1 MQFENEDY
9 LSALLVNELFAELLN
24 WLTEQGYIQVDKETY
39 TMTDIYSL
47 IWLAIGGGLRFFD
60 FGRWT
65 IPLAAW
71 LAPVFLIHF
80 AHLNDPLAATVAIW
94 LILMLAGYFALRG
107 VIPLPRFAY
116 PIFIGVLSV
125 LWTLPYLADRL
136 LFDRL
141 PGLASTLVF
150 PLAWVVYEFIMAK
163 TSPFGTWGTVA
174 YTQYGNRP
182 LMQLASVTGLSGI
195 SFLVTWFGAVVNFAW
210 DRQFQGAPAASALI
224 LYGVILGLVL
234 LAGGA
239 RLAFSR
245 YSKTVRM
252 AAIGWPEGLVGM
264 DTVWRVFTPKP
275 LEDAEQPAL
284 RDAYLILQD
293 YFLAESRR
301 EARAGA
307 KIVLWPEINL
317 MVFRPDEDAFM
328 ERARQLAREEH
339 VYLLMGIGV
348 HRPDEPRPL
357 ENKAVL
363 VDPAGEIAFS
373 YMKTHPVPGIEA
385 MASTRGNRR
394 PPTQDTEYGRLATVV
409 CYDMDFP
416 PLLRHVGRARADII
430 LVPASDGKDIV
441 HLHHVQAVFRAV
453 ENGVSM
459 LRAARWGLSSAVDP
473 LGRTLATMDDSLAT
487 QKVMVAQLPTKG
499 VATIYSRIGDL
510 FAWLCVAGLLGAVVL
525 GLFT

>member
-1 MQFENEDY
+1 
-9 LSALLVNELFAELLN
+9 
-24 WLTEQGYIQVDKETY
+24 
-39 TMTDIYSL
+39 MTDIFTFV
-47 IWLAIGGGLRFFD
+47 WLVIGGFLRFFD

-80 AHLNDPLAATVAIW
+80 ARLNDPLMGAAVIW
-94 LILMLAGYFALRG
+94 LVMMLAGYFALRG
-107 VIPLPRFAY
+107 VIPLPGVAY
-116 PIFIGVLSV
+116 PIFIGLLAV

-163 TSPFGTWGTVA
+163 ASPFGTWGTVA

-182 LMQLASVTGLSGI
+182 LMQLASVTGLAGI
-195 SFLVTWFGAVVNFAW
+195 SFLTSWFGPTVNFAW
-210 DRQFQGAPAASALI
+210 DRQFQGTSAASALI

-245 YSKTVRM
+245 YSKTVRV
-252 AAIGWPEGLVGM
+252 AAIGWPEGLVEM
-264 DTVWRVFTPKP
+264 DTVMRVFTPKP
-275 LEDAEQPAL
+275 LEDAEVPAL
-284 RDAYLILQD
+284 RDAYLLLQD

-317 MVFRPDEDAFM
+317 MVLRSDEEAFM
-328 ERARQLAREEH
+328 ELARQLAREED

-348 HRPDEPRPL
+348 HRPDDARAL

-363 VDPAGEIAFS
+363 IDPAGEIAFS
-373 YMKTHPVPGIEA
+373 YVKTHPVPGIEA
-385 MASTRGNRR
+385 MVSARGDGR

-416 PLLRHVGRARADII
+416 PLLRHVGRARADIL
-430 LVPASDGKDIV
+430 LVPASDGKAITQ
-441 HLHHVQAVFRAV
+441 LHHVQAVFRAV
-453 ENGVSM
+453 ENGVCM

-473 LGRTLATMDDSLAT
+473 LGRTLATMDDSLAA
-487 QKVMVAQLPTKG
+487 QKAMVAQLPTAG
-499 VATIYSRIGDL
+499 VSTIYSRIGDL
-510 FAWLCVAGLLGAVVL
+510 FAWLCVAGLLGTIAW
-525 GLFT
+525 GIFA

>member
-1 MQFENEDY
+1 
-9 LSALLVNELFAELLN
+9 
-24 WLTEQGYIQVDKETY
+24 
-39 TMTDIYSL
+39 MTDIFTFV
-47 IWLAIGGGLRFFD
+47 WLAIGGGLRFFD

-80 AHLNDPLAATVAIW
+80 ARLNDPLTATVFIW

-107 VIPLPRFAY
+107 VIPLPGFAY

-150 PLAWVVYEFIMAK
+150 PLAWVVYEFIMSK

-195 SFLVTWFGAVVNFAW
+195 SFLVTWFGSIVNFAW
-210 DRQFQGAPAASALI
+210 DRQFQGAQAASALI
-224 LYGVILGLVL
+224 VFGVTLGLIL

-252 AAIGWPEGLVGM
+252 AAIGWPEGLVGK

-275 LEDAEQPAL
+275 LEDAELPAL
-284 RDAYLILQD
+284 RDDYLLLQD
-293 YFLAESRR
+293 HFLAESRR

-307 KIVLWPEINL
+307 KIILWPEINL
-317 MVFRPDEDAFM
+317 MVFRSDEDAFM
-328 ERARQLAREEH
+328 ERARQLVREEH

-348 HRPDEPRPL
+348 HRPDEARPL

-363 VDPAGEIAFS
+363 VNPAGEIAFS
-373 YMKTHPVPGIEA
+373 YVKTHPVPGIEA
-385 MASTRGNRR
+385 MVSARGDGR

-416 PLLRHVGRARADII
+416 PLLRHVGRARSDII
-430 LVPASDGKDIV
+430 LVPASDNKDIV

-473 LGRTLATMDDSLAT
+473 LGRTLATMDDALAA
-487 QKVMVAQLPTKG
+487 QKAMVAQLPTSG
-499 VATIYSRIGDL
+499 VATIYSRVGDL
-510 FAWLCVAGLLGAVVL
+510 FAWLCVAGLLGAIVL
-525 GLFT
+525 GLLG

>member
-1 MQFENEDY
+1 MTGIY
-9 LSALLVNELFAELLN
+9 SIVWLLV
-24 WLTEQGYIQVDKETY
+24 
-39 TMTDIYSL
+39 
-47 IWLAIGGGLRFFD
+47 GGFLRLFD

-71 LAPVFLIHF
+71 LAPVFLIRF
-80 AHLNDPLAATVAIW
+80 ARLNDPLMGAAVIW
-94 LILMLAGYFALRG
+94 LVLALVGYFALRG
-107 VIPLPRFAY
+107 VIPLPGAAY
-116 PIFIGVLSV
+116 PIFIVFLAA

-136 LFDRL
+136 LTGRL

-150 PLAWVVYEFIMAK
+150 PLAWVVYEFILAK
-163 TSPFGTWGTVA
+163 ASPFGTWGSVA

-195 SFLVTWFGAVVNFAW
+195 AFLVTWFGPIVNYAW
-210 DRQFQGAPAASALI
+210 DRQFQGAQAVTALI
-224 LYGVILGLVL
+224 LYGVILGIVL

-245 YSKTVRM
+245 DTKTVRT
-252 AAIGWPEGLVGM
+252 AAIGWPEELVGR

-275 LEDAEQPAL
+275 LEDAEQLAL
-284 RDAYLILQD
+284 RDAYARLQD
-293 YFLAESRR
+293 YFLAETRR

-307 KIVLWPEINL
+307 KIILWPEINL
-317 MVFRPDEDAFM
+317 MVFRADEDAFM
-328 ERARQLAREEH
+328 ARARQLAREEH

-348 HRPDEPRPL
+348 HRPAEARPL

-363 VDPAGEIAFS
+363 IDPAGEIAFS
-373 YMKTHPVPGIEA
+373 YVKTHPVPGPEA
-385 MASTRGNRR
+385 MVSAPGDGR
-394 PPTQDTEYGRLATVV
+394 PPTHDTEYGRLATVI

-416 PLLRHVGRARADII
+416 PLLRRVGRARADIL

-441 HLHHVQAVFRAV
+441 QLHHVQAVFRAI

-473 LGRTLATMDDSLAT
+473 FGRTLASMDDSIAV
-487 QKVMVAQLPTKG
+487 QKAMVAQLPIAG

-510 FAWLCVAGLLGAVVL
+510 FAWLCAAGLLGAIVWGILVR
-525 GLFT
+525 

>member
-1 MQFENEDY
+1 
-9 LSALLVNELFAELLN
+9 
-24 WLTEQGYIQVDKETY
+24 
-39 TMTDIYSL
+39 MTDSISFV
-47 IWLAIGGGLRFFD
+47 WLAIGGGLRFFD

-65 IPLAAW
+65 IPLASW

-80 AHLNDPLAATVAIW
+80 AHLNDPLLAIALIW
-94 LILMLAGYFALRG
+94 LITMIAGYFALRG
-107 VIPLPRFAY
+107 VIPLPGVAY
-116 PIFIGVLSV
+116 PIFIGVLAV

-150 PLAWVVYEFIMAK
+150 PLGWVVYEFILGKA
-163 TSPFGTWGTVA
+163 SPFGTWGSIA

-195 SFLVTWFGAVVNFAW
+195 SFLVAWFGPTVNFAW
-210 DRQFQGAPAASALI
+210 DRQFQGADAASALI
-224 LYGVILGLVL
+224 VYGVTLGLIL

-252 AAIGWPEGLVGM
+252 AAIGWPDGLVGM
-264 DTVWRVFTPKP
+264 DTVMRVFALKP
-275 LEDAEQPAL
+275 LEDAELPAL
-284 RDAYLILQD
+284 RAAYNLLQD

-301 EARAGA
+301 EARAGT
-307 KIVLWPEINL
+307 KIILWPEINL
-317 MVFRPDEDAFM
+317 MVLSADENAFM
-328 ERARQLAREEH
+328 QRVRQVAREEH

-348 HRPDEPRPL
+348 HRSGEARAL

-363 VDPAGEIAFS
+363 IDPAGEVAFS
-373 YMKTHPVPGIEA
+373 YVKTHPVPGIEA
-385 MASTRGNRR
+385 MVSVRGDGR
-394 PPTQDTEYGRLATVV
+394 PPTQDTEYGRLSTVV

-416 PLLRHVGRARADII
+416 PLLRKVGRARSDVL
-430 LVPASDGKDIV
+430 LVPASDNKNIV

-459 LRAARWGLSSAVDP
+459 LHAARWGLSSAVDP
-473 LGRTLATMDDSLAT
+473 LGRTLATMDDALAT
-487 QKVMVAQLPTKG
+487 QKVMVAQIPTAG

-510 FAWLCVAGLLGAVVL
+510 FAWLCVAGLLGAIVL
-525 GLFT
+525 GLFG

>member
-1 MQFENEDY
+1 MTNTFTFVW
-9 LSALLVNELFAELLN
+9 LV
-24 WLTEQGYIQVDKETY
+24 
-39 TMTDIYSL
+39 
-47 IWLAIGGGLRFFD
+47 IGGVLRFSD

-80 AHLNDPLAATVAIW
+80 ARLNDPLTATVLIW
-94 LILMLAGYFALRG
+94 LILILAGYFSLRG
-107 VIPLPRFAY
+107 VIPLPGFAY
-116 PIFIGVLSV
+116 PIFIGLLAG

-136 LFDRL
+136 LFDQL

-150 PLAWVVYEFIMAK
+150 PFAWVAYEFIMAK

-174 YTQYGNRP
+174 YTQYGNRS

-195 SFLVTWFGAVVNFAW
+195 SFLVTWFGPVVNFAW

-224 LYGVILGLVL
+224 VYGVILGLVL

-239 RLAFSR
+239 RLAFLR
-245 YSKTVRM
+245 YAKTVRV

-264 DTVWRVFTPKP
+264 DTVMRVFTPKH
-275 LEDAEQPAL
+275 LEDAEVPAIRNDYML
-284 RDAYLILQD
+284 LQD

-301 EARAGA
+301 EAQAGA
-307 KIVLWPEINL
+307 KMILWPEINL
-317 MVFRPDEDAFM
+317 MVLQSDEESFM
-328 ERARQLAREEH
+328 ERACQVAREEQ

-348 HRPDEPRPL
+348 HRPDEARPL

-373 YMKTHPVPGIEA
+373 YVKTHPVPGIEA
-385 MASTRGNRR
+385 MVSVRGDGR
-394 PPTQDTEYGRLATVV
+394 PPTQDTEYGRMASVV

-416 PLLRHVGRARADII
+416 PLLRQVGRARADIL
-430 LVPASDGKDIV
+430 LVPASDNKDIV

-453 ENGVSM
+453 ENGISM

-473 LGRTLATMDDSLAT
+473 FGRILATMDDSLAA

-499 VATIYSRIGDL
+499 VVTIYSRIGDL
-510 FAWLCVAGLLGAVVL
+510 FAWMCIIGLMGAIVL
-525 GLFT
+525 GLIT

>member
-1 MQFENEDY
+1 
-9 LSALLVNELFAELLN
+9 
-24 WLTEQGYIQVDKETY
+24 
-39 TMTDIYSL
+39 
-47 IWLAIGGGLRFFD
+47 
-60 FGRWT
+60 
-65 IPLAAW
+65 
-71 LAPVFLIHF
+71 
-80 AHLNDPLAATVAIW
+80 
-94 LILMLAGYFALRG
+94 
-107 VIPLPRFAY
+107 
-116 PIFIGVLSV
+116 
-125 LWTLPYLADRL
+125 
-136 LFDRL
+136 
-141 PGLASTLVF
+141 
-150 PLAWVVYEFIMAK
+150 MAK
-163 TSPFGTWGTVA
+163 TSPFGTWGSIV

-195 SFLVTWFGAVVNFAW
+195 AFLVSWFGPVVNFAW
-210 DRQFQGAPAASALI
+210 DRQFQGAQAASALI
-224 LYGVILGLVL
+224 FYGVILGLVL

-252 AAIGWPEGLVGM
+252 AAIGWPDGLVGM
-264 DTVWRVFTPKP
+264 DTVMRVFTLKP

-307 KIVLWPEINL
+307 KIVVWPEINL
-317 MVFRPDEDAFM
+317 MVFRSDEDAFM

-348 HRPDEPRPL
+348 HRLGEARAL

-373 YMKTHPVPGIEA
+373 YVKIHPVPGIEA
-385 MASTRGNRR
+385 MVSARGDGR
-394 PPTQDTEYGRLATVV
+394 PPTQDTEYGRLASVV

-430 LVPASDGKDIV
+430 LVPASDNKTIT

-459 LRAARWGLSSAVDP
+459 LRATRWGLSSAVDP
-473 LGRTLATMDDSLAT
+473 LGRTLATMDDALAA
-487 QKVMVAQLPTKG
+487 QKVMVAQLPTSG

-510 FAWLCVAGLLGAVVL
+510 FAWLCVAGLLGAIVL
-525 GLFT
+525 GLFA

>member
-1 MQFENEDY
+1 
-9 LSALLVNELFAELLN
+9 
-24 WLTEQGYIQVDKETY
+24 
-39 TMTDIYSL
+39 MTDIFTFIYL
-47 IWLAIGGGLRFFD
+47 MLGGVLRLFD
-60 FGRWT
+60 FGRWP

-80 AHLNDPLAATVAIW
+80 AHINDPLTATALLW
-94 LILMLAGYFALRG
+94 LTMMVAGYFALRG
-107 VIPLPRFAY
+107 VIPLPAFAF
-116 PIFIGVLSV
+116 PIFVGVLAV
-125 LWTLPYLADRL
+125 LCTLPYLADRL

-195 SFLVTWFGAVVNFAW
+195 SFLVTWFGPIVNYAW
-210 DRQFQGAPAASALI
+210 DRQFQGAQAVSALI
-224 LYGVILGLVL
+224 VFGVTLSLIL

-252 AAIGWPEGLVGM
+252 AVIGWPENLVGKN
-264 DTVWRVFTPKP
+264 TAWRLFMPKP
-275 LEDAEQPAL
+275 LEDAEKPAL
-284 RDAYLILQD
+284 RDDYLLLQD

-307 KIVLWPEINL
+307 KIILWPEINL
-317 MVFRPDEDAFM
+317 MVFRSDEEAFM
-328 ERARQLAREEH
+328 ERARQVARQEQ

-348 HRPDEPRPL
+348 HRPDEARPL

-363 VDPAGEIAFS
+363 IDPAGAIAFS
-373 YMKTHPVPGIEA
+373 YVKTHPVPGIEA
-385 MASTRGNRR
+385 MISTRGDSR
-394 PPTQDTEYGRLATVV
+394 PPTQDTEYGRLASVV

-487 QKVMVAQLPTKG
+487 QKVMVAQLPTTG

-510 FAWLCVAGLLGAVVL
+510 FAWLCIIGLLGAIAL

>member
-1 MQFENEDY
+1 MIDTFTFVW
-9 LSALLVNELFAELLN
+9 LV
-24 WLTEQGYIQVDKETY
+24 
-39 TMTDIYSL
+39 
-47 IWLAIGGGLRFFD
+47 IGGGLRCFD

-80 AHLNDPLAATVAIW
+80 AHLNDPLVGIALIW
-94 LILMLAGYFALRG
+94 LITMVAGYFALRG
-107 VIPLPRFAY
+107 VIPLPGFAY
-116 PIFIGVLSV
+116 PIFIGVLAV

-141 PGLASTLVF
+141 PGFTSTLIF
-150 PLAWVVYEFIMAK
+150 PLAWVVYEFVLSK
-163 TSPFGTWGTVA
+163 TSPYGTWGSIA

-182 LMQLASVTGLSGI
+182 LTQLASVTGLAGI
-195 SFLVTWFGAVVNFAW
+195 SFLITWFGSTLNYAW
-210 DRQFQGAPAASALI
+210 DRQFQGASATSALI
-224 LYGVILGLVL
+224 VYGVILGLIL

-245 YSKTVRM
+245 YSKTVRT

-264 DTVWRVFTPKP
+264 DIVMRAFTPKP

-284 RDAYLILQD
+284 HDAYLLLQD

-317 MVFRPDEDAFM
+317 MVLRPDEDAFM
-328 ERARQLAREEH
+328 ERARQMAREEH

-348 HRPDEPRPL
+348 HRFGEARAL

-363 VDPAGEIAFS
+363 LNPAGEIVFS
-373 YMKTHPVPGIEA
+373 YVKTHPVPGIEA
-385 MASTRGNRR
+385 MASTRGDGRI
-394 PPTQDTEYGRLATVV
+394 PTQDTEYGRLSSAV

-416 PLLRHVGRARADII
+416 PLIHQVGRARADTI
-430 LVPASDGKDIV
+430 LVPASDNKAIV
-441 HLHHVQAVFRAV
+441 HLHHIQAVFRAV

-459 LRAARWGLSSAVDP
+459 LRAARWGMSSAVDP
-473 LGRTLATMDDSLAT
+473 FGRTLATMDDSLAN
-487 QKVMVAQLPTKG
+487 QKTMVAQLPTSG

-510 FAWLCVAGLLGAVVL
+510 FAWLCVAGLLGAIVL
-525 GLFT
+525 SLFS

>member
-1 MQFENEDY
+1 
-9 LSALLVNELFAELLN
+9 
-24 WLTEQGYIQVDKETY
+24 
-39 TMTDIYSL
+39 
-47 IWLAIGGGLRFFD
+47 
-60 FGRWT
+60 
-65 IPLAAW
+65 
-71 LAPVFLIHF
+71 
-80 AHLNDPLAATVAIW
+80 
-94 LILMLAGYFALRG
+94 
-107 VIPLPRFAY
+107 
-116 PIFIGVLSV
+116 
-125 LWTLPYLADRL
+125 
-136 LFDRL
+136 
-141 PGLASTLVF
+141 
-150 PLAWVVYEFIMAK
+150 MAK

-348 HRPDEPRPL
+348 HQPAEARPL

-373 YMKTHPVPGIEA
+373 YVKTHPVPGIEA
-385 MASTRGNRR
+385 MASGRGDGR
-394 PPTQDTEYGRLATVV
+394 PPTHDTEYGRLATVV

-416 PLLRHVGRARADII
+416 PLLRRVGRARADIL
-430 LVPASDGKDIV
+430 LVPASDGKAIV
-441 HLHHVQAVFRAV
+441 QLHHVQAVFRAV

-473 LGRTLATMDDSLAT
+473 FGRILATMDDSIAA
-487 QKVMVAQLPTKG
+487 QKAMVAQLPTAG

-510 FAWLCVAGLLGAVVL
+510 FAWLCATGMLGALAWAILVR
-525 GLFT
+525 

>member
-1 MQFENEDY
+1 
-9 LSALLVNELFAELLN
+9 
-24 WLTEQGYIQVDKETY
+24 
-39 TMTDIYSL
+39 MTDIYSL
-47 IWLAIGGGLRFFD
+47 LWLVIGGGLRFFD

-65 IPLAAW
+65 IPLASW

-80 AHLNDPLAATVAIW
+80 AHLNEPFLGIVLIW
-94 LILMLAGYFALRG
+94 LITMIAGYFALRG
-107 VIPLPRFAY
+107 VIPLPGVAY
-116 PIFIGVLSV
+116 PIFIAVLAV

-150 PLAWVVYEFIMAK
+150 PLAWVVYEFIMGKA
-163 TSPFGTWGTVA
+163 SPFGTWGSIA
-174 YTQYGNRP
+174 YNQYGNRP

-195 SFLVTWFGAVVNFAW
+195 SFLVAWFGSTVNFAW
-210 DRQFQGAPAASALI
+210 DRQFQGDPAASALI
-224 LYGVILGLVL
+224 VYGVTVALVL

-239 RLAFSR
+239 RLAFWR
-245 YSKTVRM
+245 YSKTVRV
-252 AAIGWPEGLVGM
+252 AAIGWPDGLVKM
-264 DTVWRVFTPKP
+264 DTVMRVFTPKP
-275 LEDAEQPAL
+275 LENAEQPAL
-284 RDAYLILQD
+284 RDDYKLLQD
-293 YFLAESRR
+293 YFLDESRR

-317 MVFRPDEDAFM
+317 MVLRSDEEVFM
-328 ERARQLAREEH
+328 ECARQVAREER

-348 HRPDEPRPL
+348 HRSDDARAL

-363 VDPAGEIAFS
+363 VDPTGEIAFS
-373 YMKTHPVPGIEA
+373 YLKTHPVPGIEA
-385 MASTRGNRR
+385 MVSTRGKGQ
-394 PPTQDTEYGRLATVV
+394 PPTQDTEYGRLATVI

-416 PLLRHVGRARADII
+416 PLLRQVGRARSDVL
-430 LVPASDGKDIV
+430 LVPASDNKNIV

-473 LGRTLATMDDSLAT
+473 LGRTLATMDDAVAA
-487 QKVMVAQLPTKG
+487 QKAMVAQIPTSG

-510 FAWLCVAGLLGAVVL
+510 FAWLCVAGLVCAIVL

>member
-1 MQFENEDY
+1 VQE
-9 LSALLVNELFAELLN
+9 
-24 WLTEQGYIQVDKETY
+24 YILVDKETND
-39 TMTDIYSL
+39 MTDIYSF
-47 IWLAIGGGLRFFD
+47 IWLVIGGGFRFFD

-71 LAPVFLIHF
+71 LAPVFLIRF
-80 AHLNDPLAATVAIW
+80 AHLNDPLLAITLIW
-94 LILMLAGYFALRG
+94 LITLIAGYFALRG
-107 VIPLPRFAY
+107 VIPLPRVAY
-116 PIFIGVLSV
+116 PIFIAVLAV

-150 PLAWVVYEFIMAK
+150 PLAWVVYEFILGKA
-163 TSPFGTWGTVA
+163 SPFGTWGSIA

-195 SFLVTWFGAVVNFAW
+195 SFLVAWFGPTINFAW
-210 DRQFQGAPAASALI
+210 DRQFQGADATSALI
-224 LYGVILGLVL
+224 VYGLTLGLVL
-234 LAGGA
+234 LVGGA

-245 YSKTVRM
+245 YPKTVRM

-264 DTVWRVFTPKP
+264 DTVMRAFTPKP
-275 LEDAEQPAL
+275 LEDAELPAL
-284 RDAYLILQD
+284 RDTYNLLQD
-293 YFLAESRR
+293 HFISESRR

-307 KIVLWPEINL
+307 KIILWPEINL
-317 MVFRPDEDAFM
+317 MVLSADENAFM
-328 ERARQLAREEH
+328 QRICQVAVEER

-348 HRPDEPRPL
+348 HRSGDAQAL

-363 VDPAGEIAFS
+363 VDPTGEIAFS
-373 YMKTHPVPGIEA
+373 YLKTHPVPGIEA
-385 MASTRGNRR
+385 MVSSRGNGQ
-394 PPTQDTEYGRLATVV
+394 PPTQDTEYGRMATVI

-416 PLLRHVGRARADII
+416 PLVRKVGRARADII
-430 LVPASDGKDIV
+430 LVPASDNKYIV

-459 LRAARWGLSSAVDP
+459 FRAARWGLSSAVDP
-473 LGRTLATMDDSLAT
+473 LGRILATMDDSLAT

-499 VATIYSRIGDL
+499 AATIYSRIGDL
-510 FAWLCVAGLLGAVVL
+510 FAWLCVAGLLGAIVL
-525 GLFT
+525 GLLA

>member
-1 MQFENEDY
+1 
-9 LSALLVNELFAELLN
+9 
-24 WLTEQGYIQVDKETY
+24 
-39 TMTDIYSL
+39 MTDIYSF
-47 IWLAIGGGLRFFD
+47 IWLAIGGGLRFCD

-65 IPLAAW
+65 IPLASW

-80 AHLNDPLAATVAIW
+80 ARLNDPLAATVVIW
-94 LILMLAGYFALRG
+94 LVMVLAGYFALRG
-107 VIPLPRFAY
+107 VIPLPGVAY
-116 PIFIGVLSV
+116 PIFIGLLAV

-136 LFDRL
+136 LFNRL

-150 PLAWVVYEFIMAK
+150 PFAWVVYEFIMAK

-182 LMQLASVTGLSGI
+182 LMQLASVTGLAGI
-195 SFLVTWFGAVVNFAW
+195 SFLITWLGPTVNYAW
-210 DRQFQGAPAASALI
+210 ARQFQGTDAASALI
-224 LYGVILGLVL
+224 VYGVTLGLVL
-234 LAGGA
+234 LTGGA

-245 YSKTVRM
+245 YSKTVRV
-252 AAIGWPEGLVGM
+252 AAIGWPEGLVSM
-264 DTVWRVFTPKP
+264 DTVMRVFTPKP
-275 LEDAEQPAL
+275 LEDAEHPAL
-284 RDAYLILQD
+284 RDAYLLLQD

-317 MVFRPDEDAFM
+317 MVLRSDEAAFM
-328 ERARQLAREEH
+328 ERARQVAREEQ

-348 HRPDEPRPL
+348 HRSGEARAL

-363 VDPAGEIAFS
+363 VDPTGEIAFS
-373 YMKTHPVPGIEA
+373 YVKTHPVPGIEA
-385 MASTRGNRR
+385 MVSARGDGR
-394 PPTQDTEYGRLATVV
+394 PPTQDTEYGRLASVI

-430 LVPASDGKDIV
+430 LVPASDNKTIT

-459 LRAARWGLSSAVDP
+459 LRATRWGMSAAVDP
-473 LGRTLATMDDSLAT
+473 LGRTLATMDDSLAA
-487 QKVMVAQLPTKG
+487 QKAMVAQLPTAG
-499 VATIYSRIGDL
+499 VGTIYSRIGDR
-510 FAWLCVAGLLGAVVL
+510 FAWLCIVGLLGAIAF
-525 GLFT
+525 GLFA